1 MYLSPEYSCTV
12 CYIISNGISLPRFP
26 FLTKFSKW
34 PTMCSNGFNQIDSLS
49 ENIILFVFY
58 HGLILSMGSWQS
70 VWYHANS
77 IFNHTETINAVL
89 SQSLYYISP
98 IVYKGNN
105 IFTNL
110 IHVTTKTTRSS
121 MATVLE
127 QALTTMYAVLSFSV
141 RKRKKE

>member
-1 MYLSPEYSCTV
+1 MLETILDSPTDTKHYV
-12 CYIISNGISLPRFP
+12 RDHQMIIYVQIGL
-26 FLTKFSKW
+26 
-34 PTMCSNGFNQIDSLS
+34 NQIDSLS
-49 ENIILFVFY
+49 ENIILFIFY
-58 HGLILSMGSWQS
+58 HDLFLSMGSWQS